1 MKKIIL
7 GLIAVILA
15 LSASLV
21 ITNIS
26 QPHELTCLKLYKE
39 WSDFEDWEAI
49 QLAERDASIKKAKML
64 IKYVEM
70 DCPEFRD
77 LETHHTAAKNILEN
91 YQ

>member
-1 MKKIIL
+1 MRKVIL
-7 GLIAVILA
+7 GLIVVILA
-15 LSASLV
+15 LSVSLV

-49 QLAERDASIKKAKML
+49 QLAERDASIKRAKIL

-77 LETHHTAAKNILEN
+77 LETHHTAAKNILDN